1 MSRTGRPT
9 RSTGSTGST
18 RSKAPKA
25 SRTSTRSGGVALALA
40 ATTALALTVTG
51 CDTVADTAGDIVSS
65 ATAAVASAA
74 EEKMNEVKDGV
85 NATADVKAG
94 ETSADGDRT
103 VAEITATNPKEQN
116 ADYTIMVN
124 FRDDS
129 GNLLDAVVLNI
140 NGVEPGAS
148 KSGTARSNRTLS
160 GATTAEIAQALRH

>member
-1 MSRTGRPT
+1 MRRT
-9 RSTGSTGST
+9 TGI
-18 RSKAPKA
+18 
-25 SRTSTRSGGVALALA
+25 ALSLA
-40 ATTALALTVTG
+40 ATTALALTG
-51 CDTVADTAGDIVSS
+51 CDTIADTAGDVVSS

-94 ETSADGDRT
+94 ETSTDGDRT
-103 VAEITATNPKEQN
+103 VAEITATNPKDKN

-124 FRDDS
+124 FRDDG
-129 GNLLDAVVLNI
+129 GNLLDSVVLNI

>member
-1 MSRTGRPT
+1 MRRITGI
-9 RSTGSTGST
+9 
-18 RSKAPKA
+18 
-25 SRTSTRSGGVALALA
+25 ALSLA
-40 ATTALALTVTG
+40 ATTTLALTG
-51 CDTVADTAGDIVSS
+51 CDTIADTAGDVVSS

-94 ETSADGDRT
+94 ETSTDGDRT
-103 VAEITATNPKEQN
+103 VAEITATNPKDKN

-124 FRDDS
+124 FRDDG
-129 GNLLDAVVLNI
+129 GNLLDSVVLNI